1 MAVTIIILFAAYCA
15 FLLSLLKG
23 WQKVIRAK
31 LSGSRSR
38 SQLFTVIIPARNEAA
53 RIGGL
58 LDDIAA
64 QQHDNFEVIVV
75 DDHSDD
81 DTARVVQEKAGSTAY
96 PLKIVR
102 PQKSGKKNALSAGI
116 AEAKGSIIITT
127 DADCRVGGQWILG
140 MSRCFCERSVKFVS
154 GGVRIRGDGS
164 VWSGLQA
171 TEFVSLIGTGAA
183 TIGLGYPTLCNGANM
198 AFRRDVFNEVGGY
211 AGNEHIASG
220 DDEFLIRKVHSS
232 YPGGVRFCS
241 DAATVVETTAV
252 PFGEFISQRLRWAGK
267 WKQHRSFPGPAL
279 AVFIFSF
286 HAAFLMILPAVVI
299 AGEVIIP
306 LVLIAG
312 KMLLEYMLLRR
323 VSAFLGT
330 GWSWTRFGVLQV
342 TYPLYAVL
350 FGIFANLKSPVWKGR
365 KIKTQRHRNTR
376 AIGSEP
382 LNLPHV

>member
-1 MAVTIIILFAAYCA
+1 
-15 FLLSLLKG
+15 
-23 WQKVIRAK
+23 
-31 LSGSRSR
+31 
-38 SQLFTVIIPARNEAA
+38 
-53 RIGGL
+53 
-58 LDDIAA
+58 
-64 QQHDNFEVIVV
+64 
-75 DDHSDD
+75 
-81 DTARVVQEKAGSTAY
+81 
-96 PLKIVR
+96 
-102 PQKSGKKNALSAGI
+102 
-116 AEAKGSIIITT
+116 
-127 DADCRVGGQWILG
+127 
-140 MSRCFCERSVKFVS
+140 VKFVS

-220 DDEFLIRKVHSS
+220 DDEFLIRKVHLS

-252 PFGEFISQRLRWAGK
+252 PFREFISQRLRWAGK
-267 WKQHRSFPGPAL
+267 WKHHRSFPGLAL

-286 HAAFLMILPAVVI
+286 HAAFLTILPAVVI
-299 AGEVIIP
+299 AGAVIIP

-312 KMLLEYMLLRR
+312 KMLLEYLFLRR

-365 KIKTQRHRNTR
+365 KIRRGAREIHTR
-376 AIGSEP
+376 
-382 LNLPHV
+382 LVQNR